1 MDLTVFF
8 AYQSFCSP
16 FSTWAITGASALN
29 SNATVSCATSHI
41 SEINH
46 FINPLLIAAYCAHSG
61 AGH

>member
-16 FSTWAITGASALN
+16 FSTWASALD
-29 SNATVSCATSHI
+29 SNAAVSCATSHI